1 MAINNVLK
9 DKLGNILNPKIS
21 RYEKRRFK
29 ILWENTSKTS
39 MLEGTEINLSSDDY
53 DMLLW
58 VFATSVSGIQNN
70 AISVCMKGSNCILYS
85 STVNSN
91 LQVRRQLTYVN
102 DTKYTATVGY
112 GEGGE
117 DGNNAIPLY
126 AIGIIF

>member
-1 MAINNVLK
+1 MAVNNVLK

-70 AISVCMKGSNCILYS
+70 AISVCMKGNNCILFS
-85 STVNSN
+85 STVVSN
-91 LQVRRQLTYVN
+91 IQVRRQLNYVN
-102 DTKYTATVGY
+102 DTKYIASIGY
-112 GEGGE
+112 AGGE
-117 DGNNAIPLY
+117 DENNAIPLY
-126 AIGIIF
+126 CIGIKF

>member
-9 DKLGNILNPKIS
+9 DKLGNILNPKIP

-58 VFATSVSGIQNN
+58 VFATSVIGIQNN
-70 AISVCMKGSNCILYS
+70 DISVCMKGNNCILFS
-85 STVNSN
+85 STVVSN
-91 LQVRRQLTYVN
+91 IQVRRELNYVN
-102 DTKYTATVGY
+102 DTKYIASNGY
-112 GEGGE
+112 AGEGDE
-117 DGNNAIPLY
+117 NNAIPLY
-126 AIGIIF
+126 CIGIKF